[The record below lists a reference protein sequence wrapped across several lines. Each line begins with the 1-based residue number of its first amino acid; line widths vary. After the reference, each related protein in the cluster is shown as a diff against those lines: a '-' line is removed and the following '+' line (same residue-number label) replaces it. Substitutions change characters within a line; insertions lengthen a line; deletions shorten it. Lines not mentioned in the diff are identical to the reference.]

1 MDIIKN
7 KSLKSYNTFGIDCNS
22 SFFARIN
29 TLKDLEELYQHPL
42 FKSQKKLILGG
53 GSNILFTSNYE
64 GLVIKNEIKGIEI
77 KKETND
83 VVEVQIGAGVNWHE
97 FVTYAVN
104 NKWGGVENMS
114 LIPGN
119 CGTAPMQNIGAYG
132 VEIKDTFISLNAYE
146 IETGETVS
154 FDRKKCDFGYRES
167 VFKND
172 LKDQYIILD
181 ITLRLQK
188 KPILNT
194 KYGDINNTL
203 IKNNIRNPTIKD
215 VSNAVIEIRTSKLPN
230 PKEIGNAGSFFKNP
244 IIQQDQFK
252 ELKTKFPEIVSYPV
266 NENQV
271 KLAAGWLIEKAGWKG
286 KDFGNFGVHKKQS
299 LVLVNYNNASG
310 KEIFDLSQDIL
321 EDVYQKFQVKLER
334 EVNIF

>member
-203 IKNNIRNPTIKD
+203 IKNNISKPTIKD

-266 NENQV
+266 NEKQV

-286 KDFGNFGVHKKQS
+286 KDFGDFGVHKKQS